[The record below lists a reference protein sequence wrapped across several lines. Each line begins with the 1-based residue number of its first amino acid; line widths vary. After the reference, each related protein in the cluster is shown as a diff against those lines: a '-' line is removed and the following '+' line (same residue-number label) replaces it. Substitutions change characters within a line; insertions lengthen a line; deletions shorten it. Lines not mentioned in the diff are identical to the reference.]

1 MNYNNIK
8 KLSQLSAQQWNLILF
23 ILQLPFFAYFV
34 SQQLW
39 WWTGGQILFSAV
51 VYLTLQSFHRLLM
64 ITQNAA
70 IELSEGDLR
79 VRIKTER
86 EGAHPLYRSFNRIGE
101 DVSRT
106 VGALGATSA
115 ALLNVAESVKKDSQ
129 LSKTGALQQ
138 RNDIEQAA
146 EIVGNLVET
155 TRQVA
160 HFTEISSGYA
170 NEAKTQ
176 ADEGCRGM
184 TQLEHALHTASE
196 QIETSHQHI
205 NTLESESVS
214 IGQVISTISEIA
226 EQTNL
231 LALNAAIEAAR
242 AGEQGRGFAVVADE
256 VRTLATRTQTAT
268 NDIHVRIE
276 ALRTSIN
283 TVVEAMQK
291 NSECM
296 NESMGVVEQTSQ
308 SFSQLLEKIAEIK
321 GQSSQI
327 TTSLDAQVN
336 ATVDLE
342 HCLSEISVVAKENV
356 RATQE
361 TLMASVTVQNISG
374 EINSLLHRF
383 AIDSRQ
389 LETEDKQRNKLIEWG
404 PSLDLNIKE
413 INRQHQTLVHLIN
426 ELNHLLNNG
435 YGLSSIKR
443 VVQSLI
449 DYTANHFQ
457 YEETLFE
464 QFGYVH
470 EHEHVGAHHR
480 LVEQVLD
487 FQKRVEN
494 GENIGKEL
502 MAFLED
508 WLTLHIQKEDKQ
520 YVECFHEHGVN

>member
-8 KLSQLSAQQWNLILF
+8 QLSQLSPQQWNLVLF
-23 ILQLPFFAYFV
+23 ILQLPFLSYFI

-39 WWTGGQILFSAV
+39 WWSCAQALFGTIV
-51 VYLTLQSFHRLLM
+51 FFTLKSFHRLLVV
-64 ITQNAA
+64 TQEAA

-79 VRIKTER
+79 TRIRTDR
-86 EGAHPLYRSFNRIGE
+86 EGSHPLYRSFNRIGE

-106 VGALGATSA
+106 VGALGSTSA
-115 ALLNVAESVKKDSQ
+115 ALLNVAESVKRDSEV
-129 LSKTGALQQ
+129 SKTGALQQ
-138 RNDIEQAA
+138 RNDVEQAA
-146 EIVGNLVET
+146 QIVGHLVET

-160 HFTEISSGYA
+160 HFTETSSGYA
-170 NEAKTQ
+170 NEAKNQ
-176 ADEGCRGM
+176 ADDGCRGM
-184 TQLEHALHTASE
+184 ELLEKALHTASE
-196 QIETSHQHI
+196 QIEMSHQHI
-205 NTLESESVS
+205 TSLEAESVS
-214 IGQVISTISEIA
+214 IGQVLGTINDIA

-268 NDIHVRIE
+268 NDIHDRIE
-276 ALRTSIN
+276 ALRGSIN
-283 TVVEAMQK
+283 TVVLAMQK

-296 NESMGVVEQTSQ
+296 QESMGIVGQTSQ
-308 SFSQLLEKIAEIK
+308 SFSQLLDKIADIK
-321 GQSSQI
+321 EQSNQI
-327 TTSLDAQVN
+327 TSSLDEQVN

-361 TLMASVTVQNISG
+361 TLLASVTVQNISG

-383 AIDSRQ
+383 ATDRRQ
-389 LETEDKQRNKLIEWG
+389 LEEEDKQRNKLIEWG

-435 YGLSSIKR
+435 YGLASIKR
-443 VVQSLI
+443 VVQGLI

-457 YEETLFE
+457 YEETLFD
-464 QFGYVH
+464 QFHYVN

-480 LVEQVLD
+480 LVEQVLG

-494 GENIGKEL
+494 GEDIGKEL
-502 MAFLED
+502 MSFLQD

-520 YVECFHEHGVN
+520 YVACFHEHGIQ